1 MTRRSSSASVS
12 PRAFLRA
19 VAGPRI
25 IRRLSA
31 AARYYSTRNADE
43 EIAQAFKLFDRDGTG
58 KISLRV
64 SLVSLVGGASL
75 LAASQN
81 LRRIAKELGESLSE
95 EELKGMIDEFDRDQ
109 DGEISIA
116 EFVAIMKQTNVY

>member
-1 MTRRSSSASVS
+1 MC
-12 PRAFLRA
+12 
-19 VAGPRI
+19 
-25 IRRLSA
+25 
-31 AARYYSTRNADE
+31 
-43 EIAQAFKLFDRDGTG
+43 
-58 KISLRV
+58 RV
-64 SLVSLVGGASL
+64 ASL

>member
-1 MTRRSSSASVS
+1 VC
-12 PRAFLRA
+12 
-19 VAGPRI
+19 
-25 IRRLSA
+25 
-31 AARYYSTRNADE
+31 
-43 EIAQAFKLFDRDGTG
+43 
-58 KISLRV
+58 RV
-64 SLVSLVGGASL
+64 ASL